1 MNDLSTIEQT
11 VYYLPHMSY
20 IRSGYTRPSYIIISK
35 FGFDGFIRSSQPAA
49 RDGNPRLAH
58 RNATP
63 LQPTSSGGG
72 ILGLR
77 LTHRRLAQDH
87 PPIPKGPRALHPP
100 CLLHTSVLTSSFLV
114 LPGNPCRRIPSTN
127 APPRLCARGYDPP
140 EKRDAL
146 VARKSTTI
154 VSTQPP
160 IQQYQRIVRISCGA
174 LTKSHTWSP
183 AIQRLSTL
191 TSQRHLQALRP
202 RHQHSAHPQ

>member
-1 MNDLSTIEQT
+1 MSCLVFSSRFPLSYCSFPSIPFAMPTNIVHGSVIKKKKNDTEKMNDLSTIEQT

-77 LTHRRLAQDH
+77 LIQPAPRTR
-87 PPIPKGPRALHPP
+87 PP
-100 CLLHTSVLTSSFLV
+100 T
-114 LPGNPCRRIPSTN
+114 
-127 APPRLCARGYDPP
+127 
-140 EKRDAL
+140 
-146 VARKSTTI
+146 
-154 VSTQPP
+154 
-160 IQQYQRIVRISCGA
+160 
-174 LTKSHTWSP
+174 
-183 AIQRLSTL
+183 
-191 TSQRHLQALRP
+191 
-202 RHQHSAHPQ
+202 HPQGTAGTTPTLPPPYLSPYFILPRPTGKSMSTHPKHQRAAATLRARI